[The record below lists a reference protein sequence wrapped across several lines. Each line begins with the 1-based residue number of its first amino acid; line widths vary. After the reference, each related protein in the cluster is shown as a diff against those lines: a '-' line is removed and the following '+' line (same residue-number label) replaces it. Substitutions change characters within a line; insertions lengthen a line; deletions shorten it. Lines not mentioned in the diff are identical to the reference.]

1 MRSRTASPVA
11 SVLVL
16 GSVVCFTLACASRI
30 TVPSLAPEEVASV
43 RAAGNYPDENYR
55 VEPGDTLNIR
65 FPYHQ
70 EMDLPAV
77 LVSPNGR
84 ATVGEFGE
92 MSIAGLTIQQL
103 TGLLVKRSSERLRDP
118 EVVVTVSRFAD
129 KPIYVTGEVGKPG
142 AIPYR
147 SGLTPLQAVV
157 ASGGFLET
165 ARVDS
170 VILVR
175 NGPGGSYVARK
186 LDLDEVVRA
195 GIEEPVALAPH
206 DIIFVPRTPIAEANL
221 WVKQH
226 VTDLIPFVRG
236 FGAAASVP

>member
-1 MRSRTASPVA
+1 MRARTASPVL
-11 SVLVL
+11 VLVSL
-16 GSVVCFTLACASRI
+16 VCFTWACASPI
-30 TVPSLAPEEVASV
+30 NVPALAPEEVASV
-43 RAAGNYPDENYR
+43 RAAGNYPDDSYR
-55 VEPGDTLNIR
+55 VEPGDTLSIR
-65 FPYHQ
+65 FPYHP

-77 LVSPNGR
+77 QVSPNGR
-84 ATVGEFGE
+84 AMVGEFGE
-92 MSIAGLTIQQL
+92 MSITGLTTQQL
-103 TGLLVKRSSERLRDP
+103 GGLLAKRSSERLRDP

-129 KPIYVTGEVGKPG
+129 KPIYVAGEVGKPG

-175 NGPGGSYVARK
+175 NGPGGTYVARK

-195 GIEEPVALAPH
+195 GVEEPIALAPH

-236 FGAAASVP
+236 FGAAAAIP